1 MKKLP
6 RVALLIETSR
16 AYGRAILNGI
26 ANYAH
31 AHGPW
36 SFFTVE
42 RVLHSRVPQW
52 VETWRGDGIIARIE
66 DRRMAAQ
73 LLRCGCPVVDVLGQA
88 HLADIHS
95 FDTDAAA
102 VAEMAANLF
111 LRAGFRH
118 FAFCGYTGIPFSDQ
132 RRRAFV
138 AYLQTRG
145 HSVQCAPSLS
155 PTGRASDIQGVER
168 RGITGLKTIAAW
180 LQRQQRPLAVLA
192 CNDTCA
198 QQVLNACREHGLR
211 VPEQIAVVGVDNDDV
226 LCNLCD
232 PPLSSVEPDAQTLGA
247 RAAALL
253 DRLMQGEAVP
263 PQRVQIAPRRLVER
277 ASTDTV
283 PIPDPLTAAAVRYI
297 RNHVSEGISVKDVL
311 VHVGRSRTVLEER
324 FRQQLHRTV
333 HEEIA
338 NRRTDEAC
346 RLLRETKL
354 SLQEV
359 ADRTGFGTAAHLCRW
374 FRRHFGRTP
383 SQYRLPEK

>member
-16 AYGRAILNGI
+16 AYGRAILKGI

-36 SFFTVE
+36 SFYTVE
-42 RVLHSRVPQW
+42 RVLHSRVPEW
-52 VETWRGDGIIARIE
+52 VETWKGEGILARIE
-66 DRRMAAQ
+66 DRRMATQ

-88 HLADIHS
+88 RLADIHS

-132 RRRAFV
+132 RRQAFV
-138 AYLQTRG
+138 AFLQTRG
-145 HSVQCAPSLS
+145 YAVQCAPSLS

-168 RGITGLKTIAAW
+168 RGITGLKAIAAW
-180 LQRQQRPLAVLA
+180 LQQQKRPTAVLA

-198 QQVLNACREHGLR
+198 QQVLNACREEGLR
-211 VPEQIAVVGVDNDDV
+211 VPEEIAVVGVDNDDV

-263 PQRVQIAPRRLVER
+263 AQRVLIPPRRIVER

-283 PIPDPLTAAAVRYI
+283 PIPDALTAAAVRCI
-297 RNHVSEGISVKDVL
+297 RDQACKGIAVKEVL
-311 VHVGRSRTVLEER
+311 AQLHCSRTALEER
-324 FRQQLHRTV
+324 FRQQLQTTV
-333 HEEIA
+333 YGAIQQ
-338 NRRTDEAC
+338 RRTDEAC

-354 SLQEV
+354 SLQEI
-359 ADRTGFGTAAHLCRW
+359 ADRTGFGTAAHLCRL
-374 FRRHFGRTP
+374 FRRRFGRTP
-383 SQYRLPEK
+383 SQYRLPQE

>member
-26 ANYAH
+26 ANYAR

-36 SFFTVE
+36 SFYAVE
-42 RVLHSRVPQW
+42 RVLHSRVPRW

-66 DRRMAAQ
+66 DRRMATQ

-88 HLADIHS
+88 RLAEIHS

-132 RRRAFV
+132 RRRSFV
-138 AYLQTRG
+138 ALLQKLG
-145 HSVQCAPSLS
+145 HPVRCSPSLA
-155 PTGRASDIQGVER
+155 PIGRASDIQGVER
-168 RGITGLKTIAAW
+168 RGITRLKAISAW
-180 LQRQQRPLAVLA
+180 LRQQEHPLAVLA

-198 QQVLNACREHGLR
+198 QQVLNACRESGLR
-211 VPEQIAVVGVDNDDV
+211 VPQEIAVVGVDNDDV

-232 PPLSSVEPDAQTLGA
+232 PPLSSVEPDAEALGM

-253 DRLMQGEAVP
+253 DRLMRGEAVP
-263 PQRVQIAPRRLVER
+263 PKRVQIAPRRLVER
-277 ASTDTV
+277 ASSDTV
-283 PIPDPLTAAAVRYI
+283 PIPDVLTAAAVRCI
-297 RNHVSEGISVKDVL
+297 RDQACGGIAVKDVL
-311 VHVGRSRTVLEER
+311 AQLHCSRTVLEER
-324 FRQQLHRTV
+324 FRQQFRTTV
-333 HEEIA
+333 YGQILQY
-338 NRRTDEAC
+338 RMDEAC

-354 SLQEV
+354 SLQEI
-359 ADRTGFGTAAHLCRW
+359 ADRAGFGTAAHLCRI
-374 FRRHFGRTP
+374 FRRRLGRTP
-383 SQYRLPEK
+383 GQYRLPEE